1 MSAGSI
7 LAVDQKEAA
16 AAPART
22 LEGLLLVA
30 LTAVQLLLLAFVV
43 RVFELESRGLYHTL
57 LLSVAGFS
65 VHALLPKRWRM
76 ACFALLSLASV
87 GLLFGQAGLWVVG
100 FGALVIGLSLVPIR
114 FGAQMGLLLGMMV
127 VLGLARQEVFPVAM
141 PAYIWPVI
149 AGMFMFRLVLYF
161 YTIKHEGRPKDLWG
175 TVAYLFMLPNAV
187 FPFFPIVDYK
197 SFLRR
202 HYDAPESALYARGIA
217 WMVRGLTHLLLYRV
231 VYHYVVLD
239 PAVLRTL
246 GDVVQYCL
254 QTYLLYLRVSG
265 QFHLIIGLLYLFGFR
280 LPPTHHL
287 YFLADS
293 FTEVWRRVNTYWK
306 DFMMKVAYHP
316 TFFRLRKLGTD
327 RAIVLSTIIVML
339 ITWLLHGYQ
348 KFWIV
353 GGSPFSAVD
362 TVFWL
367 ILGTLVV
374 LSAVWDLYRAKR
386 REPPRTG
393 YDLAR
398 AVRTLFVFGSVC
410 MLFTLWTSESL
421 DGFLNIMRVARNVDA
436 RGVVLLLGI
445 VALFLAVGGRSWGD
459 ADIRE
464 LTLQPIPMPTML
476 KHGGAYSIALLGLVG
491 LAQPEVRTRLGPTAA
506 GVITQIASSRLNQ
519 RDEDQLTRGY
529 YESISSPNRLSG
541 QLWDVRQEQ
550 PADWI
555 NIEETS
561 GFRTRPDFL
570 ASDLVPGQTITF
582 KRQTFRINSHGMH
595 DREYTVAKPEH
606 TYRIAIFGASPVM
619 GPGVPDGQ
627 AFESL
632 LEDRLTALGAA
643 SGWRVEVLN
652 FGVAGYSG
660 LQQVEKLETQA
671 LAFHPDLLIIT
682 SLPPDRLPEA
692 LHLGYVI
699 RGKVPVPDS
708 ALRAAL
714 APLDSSASPDAIL
727 RAVSPI
733 MDSLIASVVVRTD
746 QAARNTGAKA
756 ALLVLRLPE
765 YADSRDRVM
774 VKEAKR
780 LGMPVID
787 LSQPYGTFPEGH
799 YRLADY
805 DRHWNLAGHQ
815 LIADKLEDEL
825 RRRAAELGLPPLWNP
840 APGAG
845 PARP

>member
-1 MSAGSI
+1 MSVGSV
-7 LAVDQKEAA
+7 LTVDKEAA
-16 AAPART
+16 AAPTRAI
-22 LEGLLLVA
+22 EGRLLVA
-30 LTAVQLLLLAFVV
+30 LTAFQLLLLALVV
-43 RVFELESRGLYHTL
+43 RQFELESRGLYHTL
-57 LLSVAGFS
+57 LLSVAGFTLQ
-65 VHALLPKRWRM
+65 ALLPKRWRM
-76 ACFALLSLASV
+76 ACFAGISLASV
-87 GLLFGQAGLWVVG
+87 VLLFGTAGLWVLG
-100 FGALVIGLSLVPIR
+100 FGAMVIGLSLLPIK
-114 FGAQMGLLLGMMV
+114 FGARMVLLLGIMIL
-127 VLGLARQEVFPVAM
+127 LGLARQELLPLAL

-161 YTIKHEGRPKDLWG
+161 YTIKHEGTPKDLWG

-202 HYDAPESALYARGIA
+202 HYDAPESALYARGIS
-217 WMVRGLTHLLLYRV
+217 WMVRGITHLLLYRV

-287 YFLADS
+287 YYLADS

-316 TFFRLRKLGTD
+316 TFFKLRKLGTD

-362 TVFWL
+362 TVFWV

-374 LSAVWDLYRAKR
+374 ISAIWDLHRAKR

-398 AVRTLFVFGSVC
+398 AVRTLVVFGSVC
-410 MLFTLWTSESL
+410 LLFTLWTSESL
-421 DGFLNIMRVARNVDA
+421 TGFLNVMSVARNVDL
-436 RGVVLLLGI
+436 RGVLLLAGI
-445 VALFLAVGGRSWGD
+445 VVLFLAVGGRVWGE

-464 LTLQPIPMPTML
+464 LTLRPIPLATNL
-476 KHGGAYSIALLGLVG
+476 KHGGAYSMALLGLVA
-491 LAQPEVRTRLGPTAA
+491 LVQPEVRTRLGPTAA
-506 GVITQIASSRLNQ
+506 GTIAQIASSRLNQ
-519 RDEDQLTRGY
+519 RDEDELTRGY

-541 QLWDVRQEQ
+541 QLWDVKQEQ

-570 ASDLVPGQTITF
+570 ASDLVPGQTIIF
-582 KRQTFRINSHGMH
+582 KRQNFSINSHGMH
-595 DREYTVAKPEH
+595 DREYPVAKPEH

-619 GPGVPDGQ
+619 APGVPDGQ
-627 AFESL
+627 SFESL

-671 LAFHPDLLIIT
+671 LPFHPDLLIIT

-714 APLDSSASPDAIL
+714 APLDSAAPPDAIL
-727 RAVSPI
+727 RAVAPI
-733 MDSLIASVVVRTD
+733 MDSLLASVVVRTD
-746 QAARNTGAKA
+746 RAARNTGAKA

-774 VKEAKR
+774 VREARR

-787 LSQPYGTFPEGH
+787 LSQPYGTFPEDH
-799 YRLADY
+799 FRLADY

-815 LIADKLEDEL
+815 LIADQLEGEL
-825 RRRAAELGLPPLWNP
+825 RSHAAKLGLPPLWDP
-840 APGAG
+840 APRAG